1 MGGGGEMGKCGR
13 MSEVEEKEVG
23 KMSER
28 ETEREKACVIILWEQ
43 ESFLL

>member
-1 MGGGGEMGKCGR
+1 MGGGGEIGKCGR

-23 KMSER
+23 EMSER
-28 ETEREKACVIILWEQ
+28 ETEREKACVILWEQ

>member
-1 MGGGGEMGKCGR
+1 MGKCGR

-28 ETEREKACVIILWEQ
+28 ETEREKACVITMGTREFPIVTLEK
-43 ESFLL
+43 L